1 MALTGNVSEILFSS
15 FLEVLD
21 AIDIILLIFMNFW
34 VLKDNGLDLLRLLF
48 EKISY
53 NVAVHGQK
61 LLVNI

>member
-1 MALTGNVSEILFSS
+1 MALTGNVSEILFSG

-53 NVAVHGQK
+53 DVAVHGQK
-61 LLVNI
+61 FLINI